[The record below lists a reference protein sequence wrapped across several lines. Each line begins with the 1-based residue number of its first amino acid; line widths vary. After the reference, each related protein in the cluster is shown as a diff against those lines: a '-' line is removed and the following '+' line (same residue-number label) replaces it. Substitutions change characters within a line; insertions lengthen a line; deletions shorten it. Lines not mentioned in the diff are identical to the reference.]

1 MKILRPYHRINF
13 QQTLPCLRDRCWQNG
28 FDFFHDW
35 ISNLSLPLLLH
46 NPHLSIKARCPIHLL
61 RPGSRNF
68 WVNIFRDNV
77 DSSSYQLSYPPP
89 SPPPGLARIMRCW
102 HRDWYLESGNA
113 LFVRKGLPITGG
125 VIIFNFATLQR
136 ESEPRRGHI
145 SPRSGAH
152 NIAMGR

>member
-1 MKILRPYHRINF
+1 MTILRPYHRIYF

-28 FDFFHDW
+28 FDFFMIESQ
-35 ISNLSLPLLLH
+35 ISPFLFLCTIHSISPLK
-46 NPHLSIKARCPIHLL
+46 PGAPIHLL

-113 LFVRKGLPITGG
+113 LFVRKGLPITPG
-125 VIIFNFATLQR
+125 VIIFNFATFTAGKWTAAG
-136 ESEPRRGHI
+136 SYFSAVWGP
-145 SPRSGAH
+145 
-152 NIAMGR
+152 